1 MMSRNLLLV
10 AVTGALTGWLPQ
22 AAAQQKHVVLS
33 NVDGVAGQ
41 AQVAG
46 KAAIPLTGN
55 AQVDAQGNIVVTCQK
70 GTPAGVGVN
79 DCSNVGTG
87 STGAL
92 TSPGITFN
100 GPSAVVAAT
109 ETTARLH
116 WTTSNAHACYGVAPV
131 LSGWNKEWATSTTG
145 STGFQVGN
153 LTRHAT
159 DQTSYTFT
167 LRCYSNVDATV
178 GNTDV
183 VAYTDTSHTV
193 TLAPSSGGGGT
204 SGSCDTYLASLGEI
218 GDQGPRDHFEAHR
231 AENRKNS
238 ANQSYNFTRLEKTYF
253 AQTSKTLGVDTGQIG
268 PTAFPYLPGILGDT
282 QYLALTF
289 SLPVAN
295 ETNSGKF
302 AMDNRSAIGA
312 GKEHHV
318 VMAISPCPGDFR
330 PRDNSSTDI
339 YLKAF
344 CRSSYSQQFVLKGN
358 SNLADTTSCPIPT
371 GQTMYLN
378 ISLRNHSLAVGQDIP
393 ADLCNTGQ
401 YCGTSSHLSN

>member
-131 LSGWNKEWATSTTG
+131 LSGWNKEWATNTTG

-204 SGSCDTYLASLGEI
+204 AGSCDSYLEGLGEI
-218 GDQGPRDHFEAHR
+218 GTPERDHFEAYR
-231 AENRKNS
+231 AENRGFSPVHMTFQQKT
-238 ANQSYNFTRLEKTYF
+238 TR
-253 AQTSKTLGVDTGQIG
+253 
-268 PTAFPYLPGILGDT
+268 ILGEYEGKLGPNTYPVIPGMLGQT
-282 QYLALTF
+282 QYLALSFT
-289 SLPVAN
+289 LPTPTTGAAN
-295 ETNSGKF
+295 TSKF
-302 AMDNRSAIGA
+302 RLKTAQAIGSVTA
-312 GKEHHV
+312 SDV
-318 VMAISPCPGDFR
+318 IITISPCPGDFR
-330 PRDNSSTDI
+330 PRNGATGAEHYTSN
-339 YLKAF
+339 Y
-344 CRSSYSQQFVLKGN
+344 CR
-358 SNLADTTSCPIPT
+358 TTWDLYGKTVSAAVVGAAGAGPDWCQIPA
-371 GQTMYLN
+371 GQTMYMNVTKHNLN
-378 ISLRNHSLAVGQDIP
+378 IAPGTPIP
-393 ADLCNTGQ
+393 NVN
-401 YCGTSSHLSN
+401 CGSNVHCGAGGELSN